1 MADRL
6 PAIIVPLHFWR
17 NVMKLPRRN
26 FLHLAA
32 GAAALPAFSRNAW
45 AQAYPTRPI
54 RMIVPTPPGGIIDAV
69 GRVLADRMKD
79 SLRQPVI
86 VENIAGAD
94 GSIAAGRAARATPD
108 GYTIELGLLS
118 THVLNGALYSLSY
131 DVLNDFAP
139 IAPIAWTPFILFAK
153 KSLAAVDLHEL
164 INLLKSNSGK
174 TVSAGAYVTAIHLI
188 TNFFQH
194 ETATEFAVVPY
205 RGPAAA
211 MQDLI
216 SGQIDLLF
224 YPPDGLPFLRA
235 GNVKAYAV
243 TSSTRLVLAPDV
255 PTFRELNFPKL
266 AFSAWFGLFGPRG
279 TSADVISKLNGA
291 VVEALGNPALQTRF
305 IELGQEIY
313 PLAQQTPAA
322 LDELVRT
329 DAAKWWP
336 IVKALNFKGNAP

>member
-1 MADRL
+1 
-6 PAIIVPLHFWR
+6 
-17 NVMKLPRRN
+17 MKLPRRN

-139 IAPIAWTPFILFAK
+139 IAPIALSPFILFAK

-291 VVEALGNPALQTRF
+291 AVEALGNPALQTRF